1 MEKEEEE
8 EEEKEEGVMEEEE
21 ASNLQ
26 VASCKCIS
34 LYGRNSHLQNSPHLE
49 LAQSHGSE
57 KEVLSCGH
65 GDGHTGKNP

>member
-1 MEKEEEE
+1 MEEELEEDEEEE
-8 EEEKEEGVMEEEE
+8 VEEG
-21 ASNLQ
+21 ASKLQ